1 MKFFE
6 VANISK
12 GFGGL
17 MALEDVNFFVDEGEI
32 VGLIGANGAGKTT
45 LFNVVNGYYR
55 PTTGTVH
62 FRGEDITGMKPPD
75 ICKRGMV
82 RTFQVVR
89 PFRNMSVLR
98 NVMVGKLFGR
108 DRILVLKEAEREALS
123 ILEFVGLWDKRDV
136 IADDLTLVEHK
147 RLEVARALACNPHFL
162 LLDEVLAGLTATEM
176 VQAME
181 IVSQIRQKLNV
192 TILIVEHVMKAVV
205 GLCDRVVV
213 LHYGSKIAEGTPKE
227 ITEHPEVIEAYLG
240 ATLEI

>member
-6 VANISK
+6 VVNLSK

-17 MALEDVNFFVDEGEI
+17 MALNEVDFTVDEGEI

-55 PTTGTVH
+55 PTTGRVR
-62 FRGEDITGMKPPD
+62 FRGEDITGMKPPE

-108 DRILVLKEAEREALS
+108 DRILVKKEAEREALS
-123 ILEFVGLWDKRDV
+123 ILEFVGLWEKRDV
-136 IADDLTLVEHK
+136 LAEELTLVEHK
-147 RLEVARALACNPHFL
+147 RLEVARALACNPHLL
-162 LLDEVLAGLTATEM
+162 LLDEVLAGLTPTEM
-176 VQAME
+176 TQAME
-181 IVSQIRQKLNV
+181 IVSQIRQKRKV
-192 TILIVEHVMKAVV
+192 TILMVEHVMKAVV

-213 LHYGSKIAEGTPKE
+213 LHYGSKIAEGTPQE
-227 ITEHPEVIEAYLG
+227 IAEHPEVMEAYLG
-240 ATLEI
+240 GKLEI

>member
-1 MKFFE
+1 MNFFE
-6 VANISK
+6 VADISK

-17 MALEDVNFFVDEGEI
+17 MALNKVDFTVNEGEI

-45 LFNVVNGYYR
+45 LFNVVSGYYR
-55 PTTGTVH
+55 PTTGTVW
-62 FRGEDITGMKPPD
+62 FKGEDITGMKPPQ

-108 DRILVLKEAEREALS
+108 DRILIQKEAEREALS
-123 ILEFVGLWDKRDV
+123 VLEFVGLWEKRDV
-136 IADDLTLVEHK
+136 MAEELTLVEHK
-147 RLEVARALACNPHFL
+147 RLEVARALACNPHLL

-176 VQAME
+176 TQAME
-181 IVSQIRQKLNV
+181 IVSQIRHKLKV
-192 TILIVEHVMKAVV
+192 TILMVEHVMKAVV

-213 LHYGSKIAEGTPKE
+213 LHYGSKIAEGTPQE
-227 ITEHPEVIEAYLG
+227 ITEHPDVMEAYLG
-240 ATLEI
+240 GKLEA

>member
-1 MKFFE
+1 MKFLE
-6 VANISK
+6 IVNISK

-17 MALEDVNFFVDEGEI
+17 MALNQVDFTVDEGEI

-55 PTTGTVH
+55 PTTGTVR

-75 ICKRGMV
+75 ICRRGMV

-98 NVMVGKLFGR
+98 NVMVGRLFGR
-108 DRILVLKEAEREALS
+108 DRILVQREAEREALS

-136 IADDLTLVEHK
+136 AAEDLTLVEHK
-147 RLEVARALACNPHFL
+147 RLEVARALACNPHLL

-176 VQAME
+176 DQAME
-181 IVSQIRQKLNV
+181 IVSQIRQKRNV

-240 ATLEI
+240 GTLEI

>member
-6 VANISK
+6 VINISK

-17 MALEDVNFFVDEGEI
+17 MALNKVDFAVDEGEI

-55 PTTGTVH
+55 PTTGIVR

-98 NVMVGKLFGR
+98 NVTVGKLFGR
-108 DRILVLKEAEREALS
+108 DRILVKKEAEREALS
-123 ILEFVGLWDKRDV
+123 ILEFVGLSDKRDV
-136 IADDLTLVEHK
+136 IAEELTLVELK
-147 RLEVARALACNPHFL
+147 RMEVARALACNPHLL

-176 VQAME
+176 SQAME

-227 ITEHPEVIEAYLG
+227 ITEHPEVMEAYLG
-240 ATLEI
+240 GTLEI